1 MATGVGTQVAADGA
15 LGQIR
20 RSCAEATSAHDLFE
34 RVAADVHEVV
44 PHDGAVWF
52 GTDPATLLIT
62 SPVRVE
68 AQDSSSCDAFWH
80 HEFHVQDTAQ
90 FVDLARSP
98 EPAAALHLSL
108 DGDVGR
114 SARYR
119 RLLRPQGYEDE
130 LRCALRTGDSTW
142 GLVGLMREKGRRTFE
157 PADVA
162 LMTKASPII
171 AAALRDRI
179 RAHCSWLGVAR
190 APGVIVF
197 DAHSRV
203 VSANHDALHWLR
215 QLLGIDDV
223 PEPDPTR
230 PAVETVGELLSSW
243 PLERRISPIWALLA
257 RARAVADGIDSRA
270 ARLRLR
276 DGRGRWML
284 LHGSALAS
292 TGDGLPTVAVVIE
305 PAQSSEIAPI
315 IIEAYSLTP
324 RERDVVG
331 ALARGDTTSEIA
343 ARLFLSQHTV
353 RDHIK
358 TVFDKVGVSS
368 RAELVAKLFAEHYNA
383 PAHADM
389 VHD

>member
-1 MATGVGTQVAADGA
+1 MASGSCGEQA
-15 LGQIR
+15 LGRIR
-20 RSCAEATSAHDLFE
+20 RSCVEATSAHDLFE
-34 RVAADVHEVV
+34 RLAADVHDTVA
-44 PHDGAVWF
+44 HDGAVWF

-68 AQDSSSCDAFWH
+68 AQEASSCDAFWH

-108 DGDVGR
+108 GGDLGR

-119 RLLRPQGYEDE
+119 DLLRPQGYEDE
-130 LRCALRTGDSTW
+130 LRCVLRVGGNTW
-142 GLVGLMREKGRRTFE
+142 GLVGLMREKGRRAFE
-157 PADVA
+157 PDDVA

-171 AAALRDRI
+171 AAALRDHI
-179 RAHCSWLGVAR
+179 RGHCSWLGTAR
-190 APGVIVF
+190 APGLVVF
-197 DAHSRV
+197 DSGSRV
-203 VSANHDALHWLR
+203 LSANHDALHWLR
-215 QLLGIDDV
+215 QLLGVEDGQQ
-223 PEPDPTR
+223 PDPFV
-230 PAVETVGELLSSW
+230 AAADAVGELFAT
-243 PLERRISPIWALLA
+243 PELERPISPIWALLA
-257 RARAVADGIDSRA
+257 RARAVAGGIDSRA

-284 LHGSALAS
+284 LHGSALTSRA
-292 TGDGLPTVAVVIE
+292 DGSADTVAVVIE

-324 RERDVVG
+324 REREVVG

-368 RAELVAKLFAEHYNA
+368 RAELVAKLFAEHYTA

-389 VHD
+389 VDN